1 MKQRDNTILD
11 LLSESGRME
20 VSLLAEK
27 LGVSQVTIRKDLDAL
42 ERKGVIRREHGYA
55 VFGGTDDLNNRLAIH
70 YEEKQSIARAA
81 AGLVTAGE
89 TVMIENGSCCA
100 LLAEQIVR
108 TKPGTTIVTNSAF
121 IASYIRHLAGA
132 HVILLG
138 GDFQN
143 DAEVMVGPIVK
154 ACVSQFYID
163 KLFIGTDGY
172 TPKLG
177 FTGNNHLRVQAV
189 HDMAEHAERVI
200 VVTESKKFSQ
210 HSVVP
215 MDITGHVRIVVTDG
229 SIPAESEA
237 DLRGRGIDV
246 LKTKV

>member
-89 TVMIENGSCCA
+89 TVMST
-100 LLAEQIVR
+100 R
-108 TKPGTTIVTNSAF
+108 PS
-121 IASYIRHLAGA
+121 
-132 HVILLG
+132 
-138 GDFQN
+138 
-143 DAEVMVGPIVK
+143 
-154 ACVSQFYID
+154 
-163 KLFIGTDGY
+163 
-172 TPKLG
+172 
-177 FTGNNHLRVQAV
+177 
-189 HDMAEHAERVI
+189 
-200 VVTESKKFSQ
+200 
-210 HSVVP
+210 
-215 MDITGHVRIVVTDG
+215 
-229 SIPAESEA
+229 PA
-237 DLRGRGIDV
+237 
-246 LKTKV
+246 

>member
-89 TVMIENGSCCA
+89 TVMMVHISKLREK
-100 LLAEQIVR
+100 LEDDPK
-108 TKPGTTIVTNSAF
+108 KPEYIVTV
-121 IASYIRHLAGA
+121 RG
-132 HVILLG
+132 LG
-138 GDFQN
+138 
-143 DAEVMVGPIVK
+143 
-154 ACVSQFYID
+154 Y
-163 KLFIGTDGY
+163 KLE
-172 TPKLG
+172 K
-177 FTGNNHLRVQAV
+177 
-189 HDMAEHAERVI
+189 
-200 VVTESKKFSQ
+200 
-210 HSVVP
+210 
-215 MDITGHVRIVVTDG
+215 
-229 SIPAESEA
+229 
-237 DLRGRGIDV
+237 
-246 LKTKV
+246 